1 MVYLTLTEKRES
13 VGVEQLAKI
22 QNLSPTYLS
31 KILTKLVKAGLIEST
46 PGVKGGYRIVR
57 NYQEISFLDV
67 IYAIEGKTTLFSCS
81 LDHEEQRNEDCLIER
96 EMINAEKKMKDQLDK
111 TYIINIAKKMEET
124 SK

>member
-1 MVYLTLTEKRES
+1 M
-13 VGVEQLAKI
+13 
-22 QNLSPTYLS
+22 
-31 KILTKLVKAGLIEST
+31 
-46 PGVKGGYRIVR
+46 
-57 NYQEISFLDV
+57 

-111 TYIINIAKKMEET
+111 TYIIDIAKKMEET